1 MWYNVSEIFLNL
13 ICKLF
18 VKCAERLKMRH
29 KRVTL
34 TEIDGFVRDEIFGSE
49 KKDDS
54 QLRSLVIR
62 RIMFDS
68 TTDKQR
74 LYLLMYYRD
83 GLTMDEIADRCG
95 VVKSTVSRT
104 VARGRSRILKGL
116 EDKELR
122 RILKRSDGKE

>member
-18 VKCAERLKMRH
+18 VKCTERAEMRQ

-34 TEIDGFVRDEIFGSE
+34 TEIDGYVRDEIFGQE
-49 KKDDS
+49 RDS
-54 QLRSLVIR
+54 GLQHRALMIR
-62 RIMFDS
+62 RAMFEH

-74 LYLLMYYRD
+74 LYLMMYYRD
-83 GLTMDEIADRCG
+83 GLTMDEIADRCA

-104 VARGRSRILKGL
+104 VARGRNRILRGL
-116 EDKELR
+116 EDAELR
-122 RILKRSDGKE
+122 KILERTDGKE

>member
-1 MWYNVSEIFLNL
+1 
-13 ICKLF
+13 
-18 VKCAERLKMRH
+18 MRH

-74 LYLLMYYRD
+74 FYLLMYYRD